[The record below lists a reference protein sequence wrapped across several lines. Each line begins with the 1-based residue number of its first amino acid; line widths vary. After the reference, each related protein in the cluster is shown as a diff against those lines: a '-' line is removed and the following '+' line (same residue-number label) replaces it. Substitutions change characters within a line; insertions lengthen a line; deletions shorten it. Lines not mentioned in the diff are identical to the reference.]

1 MSDDIRRILDMVKN
15 GVITDSEGE
24 KLIEALYEKE
34 KPRKNIKKKSTLRV
48 RIDAKD
54 GGGRDK
60 ATVNV
65 NIPLVLAKKITGL
78 TSLVPKSARVELHDQ
93 GIDLDAIDLAELIEM
108 FENGEIDEDL
118 VNIDATDDNSDDLA
132 KVRIYVD

>member
-1 MSDDIRRILDMVKN
+1 MSEDTRRILDMVKN
-15 GVITDSEGE
+15 GVITEEEGE

-34 KPRKNIKKKSTLRV
+34 EPRKNIKKKSTLRV

-54 GGGRDK
+54 DGGRDK

-78 TSLVPKSARVELHDQ
+78 TNLMPKKAKVELNEQ
-93 GIDLDAIDLAELIEM
+93 GIDLDSIDLAELIGM
-108 FENGEIDEDL
+108 FEDGEIEEDL
-118 VNIDATDDNSDDLA
+118 VNIDTTNEEGDESAR
-132 KVRIYVD
+132 VRIYVD

>member
-1 MSDDIRRILDMVKN
+1 MSEETKRILDMVKN
-15 GVITDSEGE
+15 GTVTQEEGE

-54 GGGRDK
+54 GTGRDK

-65 NIPLVLAKKITGL
+65 NVPLILAKKITGL
-78 TSLVPKSARVELHDQ
+78 TNLVPKSAKIELNEQ
-93 GIDLDAIDLAELIEM
+93 GIDLDSIDLGELIQM
-108 FENGEIDEDL
+108 FEDGEIDEDL
-118 VNIDATDDNSDDLA
+118 VNIDISDEGSDGA

>member
-1 MSDDIRRILDMVKN
+1 MSEDTRRILDMVKN
-15 GVITDSEGE
+15 GIITEEEGE

-54 GGGRDK
+54 DNGRDK

-65 NIPLVLAKKITGL
+65 NLPLVLAKKITGL
-78 TSLVPKSARVELHDQ
+78 TSLVPKSAKVELNDQ
-93 GIDLDAIDLAELIEM
+93 GIDLDSIDLAELIGM
-108 FENGEIDEDL
+108 FEDGEIDEDL
-118 VNIDATDDNSDDLA
+118 VNIDATDSEGDGTA